1 MKFSLMIKRAVEQAE
16 LALTQMTSEVPSGG
30 AEIFSTVP
38 TWVLRD
44 FLNLASHVKETGENE
59 EALANL
65 YREAHDERHKANA
78 TIFEMSKE
86 LTDLGEELRWVKEE
100 LKQVASR
107 ELEAVRIIAELKR
120 TERINKRGY

>member
-16 LALTQMTSEVPSGG
+16 LALTQMTSEVPSIG

-44 FLNLASHVKETGENE
+44 FLNLASHVKEMGESE

-86 LTDLGEELRWVKEE
+86 LSELNEELKWVQEELRRVNCHQIKKEDE
-100 LKQVASR
+100 KND
-107 ELEAVRIIAELKR
+107 E
-120 TERINKRGY
+120 